1 MALKSSSLLHCTC
14 GIVSDL
20 GCFIFHLTDYNY
32 RRPTLQGLKIRFKK
46 RPVINGSYSKD
57 KIEESNSI
65 QQSKGLN

>member
-1 MALKSSSLLHCTC
+1 MLPNLLHCAC

-20 GCFIFHLTDYNY
+20 GCSIFHLTDYNY
-32 RRPTLQGLKIRFKK
+32 RCPTLQGLKIRFKK

-65 QQSKGLN
+65 QQSKGSN